1 MSGLWADCERTHD
14 GNTALH
20 CSLLCSEDSVPHF
33 YHWRKMW
40 TQIRK
45 PWKRRQ
51 NVPPK
56 SRRQLATLHS
66 ATTQTTALWTATS
79 WQLTFW
85 CARLRYSEN
94 FFIRLFLI
102 SEASTRAISL
112 PQISGLNKTVD
123 LPTPAKQCVTDR
135 RASYLKQKRAQCQF
149 GKKLIWFSIWYDI
162 FNCNRVDTWWQ

>member
-1 MSGLWADCERTHD
+1 VSGPWADRERTND

-20 CSLLCSEDSVPHF
+20 CSLLYSEDSVPHI

-40 TQIRK
+40 TQILK

-51 NVPPK
+51 HVPPK
-56 SRRQLATLHS
+56 RRRRLTTLHS
-66 ATTQTTALWTATS
+66 AKTQTTPVWTVTS

-94 FFIRLFLI
+94 FFIRFFVK

-112 PQISGLNKTVD
+112 PQISDLNKIAD
-123 LPTPAKQCVTDR
+123 LPTRDKQCVTDR
-135 RASYLKQKRAQCQF
+135 QASYLEKKRTQCQF
-149 GKKLIWFSIWYDI
+149 VKSRYVSLQ
-162 FNCNRVDTWWQ
+162 R